1 MRLMDILSER
11 VRRKEML
18 SHFKEM
24 GIHKDDAED
33 MLDEIINY
41 VNNLPNPIRL
51 YRILVVDNKNDINV
65 NQLGSHY
72 STNKKDLISSHSYL
86 TGYGEKY
93 FIVTVK
99 APKELIDINQTIINN
114 ILYPNENEVTLK
126 NKGEGVEIV
135 SIRKL
140 TI

>member
-1 MRLMDILSER
+1 
-11 VRRKEML
+11 ML